1 MKTLICLLAVLC
13 MAGGALLAQPVINA
27 TQTDALIIDNGN
39 TNLADPN
46 DRIRY
51 KATIQ
56 NTGTTTANGVQL
68 NAAPDA
74 NTTFVSNSFV
84 TTPVAANDAY
94 TCTGNVGISVPAGS
108 GVKANDYDDALA
120 SATLS
125 VVNNP
130 TSGSVTL
137 NNDGSF
143 TYTPNAGFTG
153 SDQFTYGINDATPI
167 AGTTPANAD
176 IRATVSITVSDMIWF
191 VDNTGGG
198 TGGTGTLAN
207 PFKTLANFNGS
218 AGPQAGHVVFVKHT
232 GTTYRG
238 GIVLKNNMY
247 LFGSGHTG
255 GSNLADS
262 GVLPFTVAAN
272 SPALPAINGTRTVI
286 INDFNSGVSPFYGIT
301 LASGNTIRGI
311 NVGRCESSKIYG
323 NNFGT
328 LTIGNTT
335 NPDVELSGNNYA
347 LDLTNG
353 TFAATSKLASIN
365 SPDSSRILL
374 NTVSGSLAS
383 ASTAV
388 TAHGSGGSITVNIQ
402 NSSAALDFG
411 ATTVNNFNGGTCI
424 SITNSGT
431 GSVTF
436 SNLSLPYAGNGT
448 GLVASTGGTINIGG
462 TSSTITGRP
471 ALDITSTSF
480 GSGATFASITS
491 NNFFSKAVNLD
502 NVSGPLTINGGSIS
516 ASTFFAGGI
525 AFDVNGGSS
534 NITYAGSITYPSPST
549 DLVVEITG
557 RTGGTVTF
565 SGTIN
570 ATSGT
575 GINVASNTGGTIN
588 FSGSTKTLN
597 TGANTAVTLSSNSGA
612 TINFTGG
619 GLDIDC
625 TSATA
630 FNATGG
636 ATAITVQGTG
646 NTITSTTGTA
656 LNVASTTI
664 GASGLTFQSISSSG
678 GSATGIILDNTGTVG
693 GLTVTGDG
701 TNTSVGGNGT
711 GGTISGKS
719 GADASTTTGIG
730 IYLNNTRN
738 VVLRRM
744 TINGTNQ
751 NFGIRGSSIV
761 GLTIEYCTVGGTNGD
776 NAGADEGS
784 VILTELTG
792 SAAMTNCN
800 ISGAVEHNVSVI
812 NTSGTLNR
820 ITVTGST
827 FGAMN
832 TTTGSDGLLLETM
845 NNAVI
850 NATITNNNFTF
861 AIGDH
866 CQLAVNSSSTCDVI
880 FTGNTVT
887 NTGVTAV
894 SGGGGIRFVGG
905 SNAGTSATGDDINA
919 SLTFDVSN
927 NTMRDSRGTALAV
940 NKLGGSGNFSGTIS
954 NNVIGV
960 AGVDGSGSAEG
971 SCIFVLCDGPTNAS
985 SYTASITG
993 NTVRQYGNY
1002 GIFMQTGG
1010 SGVVGSANMHLT
1022 VTGNTASNPSTF
1034 VFAKN
1039 GIHLSGGASP
1049 GDTYFICLN
1058 MGGAGALANAI
1069 NSTGTDGGTDFR
1081 VRQRQSTTVRLPG
1094 YTGANNDDAAV
1105 VTFLQCRNGCS
1116 GGCPGSCTAGLPTGS
1131 AANTVAT
1138 AGGGFVNGAACNTP

>member
-13 MAGGALLAQPVINA
+13 MAGGSLWAQPVINA

-39 TNLADPN
+39 SGLADPN

-56 NTGTTTANGVQL
+56 NTGTTPANGVQL

-125 VVNNP
+125 VITNP

-176 IRATVSITVSDMIWF
+176 IRATVTITVSDMIWF

-255 GSNLADS
+255 GSNLADA
-262 GVLPFTVAAN
+262 GVLPFTIAAN
-272 SPALPAINGTRTVI
+272 SPALPAINGTRTII
-286 INDFNSGVSPFYGIT
+286 INDIHSGVSPFYGIT

-335 NPDVELSGNNYA
+335 SPDVELSGNQYA

-388 TAHGSGGSITVNIQ
+388 NASGSGGSVTVNIQ

-411 ATTVNNFNGGTCI
+411 NTTVNNYNGGTCI

-436 SNLSLPYAGNGT
+436 SNLSMPYAGNGI

-462 TSSTITGRP
+462 TGSSITART

-491 NNFFSKAVNLD
+491 NNFSSKAVNLD

-516 ASTFFAGGI
+516 ASTLFAGGV

-549 DLVVEITG
+549 DRVVEVTG

-565 SGTIN
+565 SGTID

-656 LNVASTTI
+656 LNVANTTI
-664 GASGLTFQSISSSG
+664 GASGLTFQSISSNG
-678 GSATGIILDNTGTVG
+678 GSATGIILDNTGSSG
-693 GLTVTGDG
+693 GLTVTGTG
-701 TNTSVGGNGT
+701 SAGS
-711 GGTISGKS
+711 GGTIASKTGS
-719 GADASTTTGIG
+719 NGSTTTGVG
-730 IYLNNTRN
+730 IYLNNCANISLTGMQLN
-738 VVLRRM
+738 DFS
-744 TINGTNQ
+744 
-751 NFGIRGSSIV
+751 NFGIRGFEVNNFTMDNCVVNHSS
-761 GLTIEYCTVGGTNGD
+761 GKNGD
-776 NAGADEGS
+776 DAATDEGS
-784 VILTELTG
+784 IYFGAENPSGINGLTG
-792 SAAMTNCN
+792 TVNITNCLIEDGYEN
-800 ISGAVEHNVSVI
+800 NFKIANL
-812 NTSGTLNR
+812 SGTLSQLTMTGCTIRDNSTASPGNNGFEIR
-820 ITVTGST
+820 AQGTANITADITTST
-827 FGAMN
+827 FTGNRAN
-832 TTTGSDGLLLETM
+832 GIQVTTTTEHTGTVDVEIGTSGVAGSGGTFTNNNIGVNIGHGSAGTLNFDIHRGTFNSNPGL
-845 NNAVI
+845 ASPI
-850 NATITNNNFTF
+850 NINLAAGGGGPMSGSITNN
-861 AIGDH
+861 AITN
-866 CQLAVNSSSTCDVI
+866 ANSS
-880 FTGNTVT
+880 TGPGMRIISNGTD
-887 NTGVTAV
+887 GD
-894 SGGGGIRFVGG
+894 G
-905 SNAGTSATGDDINA
+905 SNV
-919 SLTFDVSN
+919 LTVLVSN
-927 NTMRDSRGTALAV
+927 NNISQIANRGIEVIARDGNSTINAIVTNNTVSLTDALSADAIRVDAGATSTDVTTV
-940 NKLGGSGNFSGTIS
+940 NAHISGNNATTIS
-954 NNVIGV
+954 GSFGV
-960 AGVDGSGSAEG
+960 
-971 SCIFVLCDGPTNAS
+971 
-985 SYTASITG
+985 
-993 NTVRQYGNY
+993 
-1002 GIFMQTGG
+1002 
-1010 SGVVGSANMHLT
+1010 
-1022 VTGNTASNPSTF
+1022 
-1034 VFAKN
+1034 
-1039 GIHLSGGASP
+1039 
-1049 GDTYFICLN
+1049 
-1058 MGGAGALANAI
+1058 
-1069 NSTGTDGGTDFR
+1069 R
-1081 VRQRQSTTVRLPG
+1081 VRQRFTGTTFRLQGYGGSATDMNAVQSFLS
-1094 YTGANNDDAAV
+1094 ANN
-1105 VTFLQCRNGCS
+1105 
-1116 GGCPGSCTAGLPTGS
+1116 
-1131 AANTVAT
+1131 
-1138 AGGGFVNGAACNTP
+1138 NGATTSADFAGAGFLNIVTVPSP